1 MTEKQFKLEQVTD
14 HTIQYNTPNGETCKT
29 IPTILLMVENDLN
42 HLCEDNEH
50 YRKLFHSVADKMQDL
65 IEENQQIKNTIKE
78 AYNNERTALGKS
90 VLKQLIDN
98 ME

>member
-29 IPTILLMVENDLN
+29 IPNIIMMVENDLN
-42 HLCEDNEH
+42 TLCD
-50 YRKLFHSVADKMQDL
+50 
-65 IEENQQIKNTIKE
+65 ENQQIKNTIKE
-78 AYNNERTALGKS
+78 AYNTERTELGRS
-90 VLKQLIDN
+90 VLRQLIEQ